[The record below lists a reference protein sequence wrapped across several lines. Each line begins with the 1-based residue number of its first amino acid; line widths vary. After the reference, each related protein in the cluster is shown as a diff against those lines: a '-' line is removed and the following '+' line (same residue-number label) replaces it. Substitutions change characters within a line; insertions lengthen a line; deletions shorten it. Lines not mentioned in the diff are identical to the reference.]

1 MYANI
6 DLMPRKSVKDRNIRK
21 LVKSGKKSFSLTIP
35 IELIKELGWRLRQKV
50 SVKRYR
56 RGVLI
61 KDWKK
66 K

>member
-1 MYANI
+1 
-6 DLMPRKSVKDRNIRK
+6 MPRKSVKNRNIRK

>member
-1 MYANI
+1 
-6 DLMPRKSVKDRNIRK
+6 MPRKSVKERNVRK

-50 SVKRYR
+50 FIKRYR

-66 K
+66 R